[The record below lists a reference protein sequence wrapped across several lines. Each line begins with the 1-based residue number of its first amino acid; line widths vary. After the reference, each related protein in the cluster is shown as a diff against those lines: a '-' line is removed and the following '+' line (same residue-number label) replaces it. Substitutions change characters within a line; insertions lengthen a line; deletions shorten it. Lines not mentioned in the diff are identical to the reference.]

1 MAIAFG
7 RALTIARTLKRIAI
21 ACLRRMA
28 IAFDQFLTI

>member
-1 MAIAFG
+1 MAIAFDP
-7 RALTIARTLKRIAI
+7 ASSIVRTLKRIAI